1 MGRRTI
7 VVGGGL
13 AGLAAAARLADAGAD
28 VALFERADA
37 VGGVAGTVAK
47 SGFRFERGPNTILA
61 GSAAFRRVVDELGL
75 STRLERADPTAKA
88 RYLWHRGKLRALPM
102 SPPQLLSTD
111 LLSWKAKRELL
122 SEPFRG
128 FVPPQDGEPEPTF
141 GAFLDERLGR
151 ETSRLFAGAFVRGI
165 HAAELDELGARSAF
179 PRLWD
184 LAASHGSLV
193 RGALSR
199 VFAEKESLPGP
210 ELPRSALVSF
220 PNGLQELVDA
230 FARQLGGRI
239 RNGAGVEGLER
250 IDARWLVRTRDG
262 LGHVADDVVLTL
274 PAPAAARILAHELS
288 PEDLAALRAVRH
300 ASVTTIGLGFA
311 PGALEALPRGF
322 GYLVPPAEDGR
333 TAPAPRALG
342 TIFVTNLFP
351 NRAPGGARSVASFY
365 RGSDVDGLDD
375 SALASLAR
383 QDLEL
388 AIGSSVPPAVAV
400 HVERWTEVIPRHSPG
415 HADRVRHVRA
425 ALRQRAPGLHL
436 AGAWVGGVSVEQVLT
451 SGRAAADDVLRGGEE
466 RT

>member
-13 AGLAAAARLADAGAD
+13 AGLAAAARLADSGAD
-28 VALFERADA
+28 VALFEASGS

-61 GSAAFRRVVDELGL
+61 GSATFRRVVDELGL
-75 STRLERADPTAKA
+75 SGRLERAAPSAKA
-88 RYLWHRGKLRALPM
+88 RWLWHRGKLRALPM
-102 SPPQLLSTD
+102 SPPALLSTD

-128 FVPPQDGEPEPTF
+128 FRKPRDGEAEPTF

-165 HAAELDELGARSAF
+165 HAAELDELGAKSAF
-179 PRLWD
+179 PRLWN
-184 LAASHGSLV
+184 LAAEHGGLI
-193 RGALSR
+193 RGAISR
-199 VFAEKESLPGP
+199 ASVEKETLPGP

-230 FARQLGGRI
+230 LAERLGPRVRAGS
-239 RNGAGVEGLER
+239 GVEGIER
-250 IDARWLVRTRDG
+250 IHARWLVRTRDG
-262 LGHVADDVVLTL
+262 LGHVADDVVLAVS
-274 PAPAAARILAHELS
+274 APAVAQLLAHELAAD
-288 PEDLAALRAVRH
+288 DLAPLRAVRH

-311 PGALEALPRGF
+311 RAALESFPHGF
-322 GYLVPPAEDGR
+322 GYLVPPSEDGR
-333 TAPAPRALG
+333 AAPAPRALG

-351 NRAPGGARSVASFY
+351 NRAPEGARSVASFY
-365 RGSDVDGLDD
+365 RGSDVADLDD
-375 SALASLAR
+375 AALAAQAR

-388 AIGSSVPPAVAV
+388 AIGAPVPKPVAV
-400 HVERWTEVIPRHSPG
+400 HVERWSEVIPRHAPG
-415 HADRVRHVRA
+415 HAERVARVQS
-425 ALRQRAPGLHL
+425 ALRLRCRGLHV

-451 SGRAAADDVLRGGEE
+451 SGRMTADAVLQGREVE
-466 RT
+466 V